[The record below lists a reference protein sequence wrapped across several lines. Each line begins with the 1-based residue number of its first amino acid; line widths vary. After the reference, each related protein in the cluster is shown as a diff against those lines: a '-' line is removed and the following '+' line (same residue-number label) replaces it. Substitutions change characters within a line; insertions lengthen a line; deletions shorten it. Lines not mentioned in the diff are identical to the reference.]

1 VYVFI
6 ERRKMTNRQHKIL
19 DALTQNQKIEV
30 TALAEK
36 FSVSQ
41 VTIRKDLDA
50 LEERG
55 LIRREHG
62 YACIDLSKGQS
73 TCMAY
78 NYDVK
83 KRIALRA
90 AATVEDGETVFIE
103 SDSICALLA
112 EELVN
117 TRKDVTI
124 VTNSVYIANH
134 IRYAP
139 NGKIILLGGVY
150 EKDAQ
155 VTVGPM
161 TCKCG
166 EVFFSDKFFLG
177 VEGFSESFGFTGKD
191 HMRAETI
198 QNLSGQARDIIVLTE
213 SEKFR
218 TPGVVGLVR
227 TDKVAMVY
235 TDDEIPQGIENYLH
249 EKDVEIQKVPRRA
262 D

>member
-1 VYVFI
+1 
-6 ERRKMTNRQHKIL
+6 MTNRHHKIL
-19 DALTQNQKIEV
+19 DALTKNQRLEV
-30 TALAEK
+30 AALAEM

-41 VTIRKDLDA
+41 VTIRKDLDI
-50 LEERG
+50 LDGRG
-55 LIRREHG
+55 LVRREHG
-62 YACIDLSKGQS
+62 YACIDTSKGVS

-83 KRIALRA
+83 KRIALQA

-134 IRYAP
+134 IRHAP
-139 NGKIILLGGVY
+139 NGKIILLGGVF

-177 VEGFSESFGFTGKD
+177 VEGFSESFGFTGRD
-191 HMRAETI
+191 HLRAETI
-198 QNLSGQARDIIVLTE
+198 QNLSGQAKDIIVLTE

-227 TDKVAMVY
+227 TGEVATVY

-249 EKDVEIQKVPRRA
+249 ENDVKIQKVPRKTE
-262 D
+262 

>member
-1 VYVFI
+1 
-6 ERRKMTNRQHKIL
+6 MTHRHHKIL
-19 DALTQNQKIEV
+19 DALTEHQKVEV
-30 TALAEK
+30 ATLAGM

-41 VTIRKDLDA
+41 VTIRKDLDF

-83 KRIALRA
+83 RRIALRA

-117 TRKDVTI
+117 TKKDVTI
-124 VTNSVYIANH
+124 VTNSVFIANH
-134 IRYAP
+134 IRSAP
-139 NGKIILLGGVY
+139 NGKIILLGGFF
-150 EKDAQ
+150 EKDSQ

-177 VEGFSESFGFTGKD
+177 VEGFSESFGFTGRD

-213 SEKFR
+213 SEKFN

-227 TDKVAMVY
+227 TDKVATVY
-235 TDDEIPQGIENYLH
+235 TDDEIPPGIENYLH
-249 EKDVEIQKVPRRA
+249 RNDVDIQKVPRKA
-262 D
+262 E